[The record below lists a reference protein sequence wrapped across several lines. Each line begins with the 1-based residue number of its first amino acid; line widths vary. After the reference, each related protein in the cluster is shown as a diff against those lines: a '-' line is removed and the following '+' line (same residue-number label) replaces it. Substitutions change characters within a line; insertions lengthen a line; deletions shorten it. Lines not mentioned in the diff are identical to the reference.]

1 MVSAQTECSVQVR
14 RNAKGV
20 LKDQRLR
27 PRRDSPSGL
36 RQVDVPVVRLTVDV
50 NWPSASVTDCVGDD
64 DMGGR
69 GDQHLITGSN
79 VEGTK
84 QPIETN
90 TAGGKTGSEAHSDEA
105 REGGL
110 VFGYRRALD
119 GAPGLQQEPQRHRT
133 VTPAR
138 GPAQQR
144 ELATAEHR
152 SHMNRY
158 TAAPRPA
165 VHASGSRR
173 QAASAAG
180 RTKPDLVA
188 TSPTCWTGG

>member
-1 MVSAQTECSVQVR
+1 HGRRDGLGLFRTEEGGIPEASDGPSKVSGAEGVHAVLDQSEAMVSAQTECSVQVR

-36 RQVDVPVVRLTVDV
+36 RQVHVPVVRLTVDV
-50 NWPSASVTDCVGDD
+50 NWPGASVTDCVGDD

-69 GDQHLITGSN
+69 GDQNLITGSN

-90 TAGGKTGSEAHSDEA
+90 TAGRKTGSEAHSDEA

-119 GAPGLQQEPQRHRT
+119 GASGPQQEPHRRRN
-133 VTPAR
+133 VTPA
-138 GPAQQR
+138 
-144 ELATAEHR
+144 
-152 SHMNRY
+152 
-158 TAAPRPA
+158 
-165 VHASGSRR
+165 
-173 QAASAAG
+173 
-180 RTKPDLVA
+180 
-188 TSPTCWTGG
+188 